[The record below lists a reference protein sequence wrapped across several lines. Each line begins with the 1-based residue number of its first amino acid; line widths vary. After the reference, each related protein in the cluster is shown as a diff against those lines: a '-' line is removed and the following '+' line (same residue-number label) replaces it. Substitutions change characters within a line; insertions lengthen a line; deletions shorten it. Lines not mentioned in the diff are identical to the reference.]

1 MRIWEKDSFRR
12 VAVAVSDRLS
22 SDATLKLSVLGSVVA
37 ALGSLASHA
46 VVSGGSHV
54 LAGIYDDYLG
64 SGYDCKQV
72 PILLHQTFDELPANV
87 SSSVFGTVEPFSM
100 MKFIITGLKAAE
112 HHDRVISRSGF
123 CRDIFLGEV
132 SMPLLAE
139 VFSNIVGVWPLI
151 VVYVKEIGERTG
163 GDNLVV

>member
-1 MRIWEKDSFRR
+1 MSGAQANYLYSLEFDKRGVTVRTFMRIWEKDSFHR

-37 ALGSLASHA
+37 ALGSLASLA

-72 PILLHQTFDELPANV
+72 PILLHQTFDELPAKG
-87 SSSVFGTVEPFSM
+87 VFLRFRDCRAVLHDEV
-100 MKFIITGLKAAE
+100 
-112 HHDRVISRSGF
+112 HHHGAQGSRAPRQGDVTF
-123 CRDIFLGEV
+123 WFL
-132 SMPLLAE
+132 S
-139 VFSNIVGVWPLI
+139 
-151 VVYVKEIGERTG
+151 
-163 GDNLVV
+163 